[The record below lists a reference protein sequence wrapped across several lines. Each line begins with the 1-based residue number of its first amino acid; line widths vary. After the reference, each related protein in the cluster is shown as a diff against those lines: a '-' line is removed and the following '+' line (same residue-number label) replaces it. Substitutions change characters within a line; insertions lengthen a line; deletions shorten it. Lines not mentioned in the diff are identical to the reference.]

1 MAAND
6 GVSRVGASAG
16 PRETYVIL
24 PHHLVDHDREMWH
37 SRRDYAKRMPVKILQ
52 TNFVKTMLMA
62 KSEKTNS
69 NALPHGLHLRPLHGF
84 IRFVTKRC

>member
-16 PRETYVIL
+16 PRGTYVIL
-24 PHHLVDHDREMWH
+24 PPHLVDHHREMWH
-37 SRRDYAKRMPVKILQ
+37 SRRDYAKRMSCVCQ
-52 TNFVKTMLMA
+52 DFVKTMLMA
-62 KSEKTNS
+62 KGEKTNS
-69 NALPHGLHLRPLHGF
+69 NGSSHGLHLRPLHGF